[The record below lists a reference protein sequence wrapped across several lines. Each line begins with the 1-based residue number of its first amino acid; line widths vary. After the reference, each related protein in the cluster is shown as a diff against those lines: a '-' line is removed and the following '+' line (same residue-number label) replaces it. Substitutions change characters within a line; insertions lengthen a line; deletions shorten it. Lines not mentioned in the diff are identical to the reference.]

1 MNFYQKIYMHKVVF
15 SSLFFLLFLF
25 NVETL
30 LFSHFSDDFSQLFFL
45 FENHVYD
52 FIVKLDYLGL
62 IGVSLIYLLVL
73 ILKPFTLTRQ
83 KCACVGILCLS
94 FYAWNF
100 PVKHFKHS
108 LMVLYLFYFAL
119 LATLLWRFLGASMKQ
134 SFLPSMNICIVWVFA
149 SSLQSFRFLSVS
161 DCVDFSLFTLAL
173 ILLILVLIYCKR
185 LFGLYEYAN
194 TLILIVGLSVV
205 VLCSSMFIQTK
216 EYYGMRLGFYFLGL
230 LGWLLEY
237 IHNTLRRL
245 EHKI

>member
-1 MNFYQKIYMHKVVF
+1 MNFYQKIYTHKVVF

-25 NVETL
+25 NMETL

-52 FIVKLDYLGL
+52 FIIKLDYLGL
-62 IGVSLIYLLVL
+62 IGVSSIYLLAL

-83 KCACVGILCLS
+83 KCACIGILCLS

-100 PVKHFKHS
+100 PIKNS
-108 LMVLYLFYFAL
+108 SIVLCVFYFAL
-119 LATLLWRFLGASMKQ
+119 LGTLLWRFLGASMKQ
-134 SFLPSMNICIVWVFA
+134 SFLPSMNICVVWVFA

-173 ILLILVLIYCKR
+173 FLLILVLIYHKR
-185 LFGLYEYAN
+185 FFGLYEYAN
-194 TLILIVGLSVV
+194 TLILIVGLCVV

-237 IHNTLRRL
+237 VHNTLRRL

>member
-1 MNFYQKIYMHKVVF
+1 MNFYQKIHTHKVVF

-30 LFSHFSDDFSQLFFL
+30 LLSHFSDDFSQLFFL

-73 ILKPFTLTRQ
+73 IVKPFTLTRQ

-100 PVKHFKHS
+100 PVKNS
-108 LMVLYLFYFAL
+108 LIALYIFYFVL
-119 LATLLWRFLGASMKQ
+119 LATLLWRLGASMKQ
-134 SFLPSMNICIVWVFA
+134 SFLPSMNICIVWIFA

-161 DCVDFSLFTLAL
+161 DCVDFSLFILAL
-173 ILLILVLIYCKR
+173 ILLILVLIYHKR

-237 IHNTLRRL
+237 VHNTLRRL
-245 EHKI
+245 EHQI

>member
-1 MNFYQKIYMHKVVF
+1 MNFYQKIYTHKVVF

-52 FIVKLDYLGL
+52 FIIKLDYLGL
-62 IGVSLIYLLVL
+62 IGVSSIYLLAL

-83 KCACVGILCLS
+83 KCTCIGILCLS

-100 PVKHFKHS
+100 PIKNS
-108 LMVLYLFYFAL
+108 SIALYVFYFAL
-119 LATLLWRFLGASMKQ
+119 LGTLLWRFLGANMKQ
-134 SFLPSMNICIVWVFA
+134 SFLPSMNICVVWVFA

-173 ILLILVLIYCKR
+173 FLLILVLIYHKR

-194 TLILIVGLSVV
+194 TLILIVGLCVV

>member
-1 MNFYQKIYMHKVVF
+1 MNFYQKIYTHKVVF

-52 FIVKLDYLGL
+52 FIIKLDYLGL
-62 IGVSLIYLLVL
+62 IGVSSIYLLAL

-83 KCACVGILCLS
+83 KCACIGILCLS

-100 PVKHFKHS
+100 PIKNS
-108 LMVLYLFYFAL
+108 SIALYVFYFAL
-119 LATLLWRFLGASMKQ
+119 LGTLLWRFLGASMKQ
-134 SFLPSMNICIVWVFA
+134 SFLPSMNICVVWVFA

-173 ILLILVLIYCKR
+173 FLLILVLIYHKR

-194 TLILIVGLSVV
+194 TLILIVGLCVV
-205 VLCSSMFIQTK
+205 VLCSSMFVQTK
-216 EYYGMRLGFYFLGL
+216 EYYGMRLGFYLLGL

>member
-1 MNFYQKIYMHKVVF
+1 MNFYQKIYTHKVVF

-25 NVETL
+25 NMETL

-52 FIVKLDYLGL
+52 FIIKLDYLGL
-62 IGVSLIYLLVL
+62 IGVSSIYLLAL

-83 KCACVGILCLS
+83 KCACIGILCLS

-100 PVKHFKHS
+100 PIKNS
-108 LMVLYLFYFAL
+108 SIALYVFYFAL
-119 LATLLWRFLGASMKQ
+119 LGTLLWRFLGASMKQ
-134 SFLPSMNICIVWVFA
+134 SFLPSMNICVVWVFA

-161 DCVDFSLFTLAL
+161 DCVDFWLFTLAL
-173 ILLILVLIYCKR
+173 FLLILVLIYHKR

-194 TLILIVGLSVV
+194 TLILIVGLCVV

>member
-1 MNFYQKIYMHKVVF
+1 MNFYQKIYTHKVVF

-25 NVETL
+25 NMETL

-52 FIVKLDYLGL
+52 FIIKLDYLGL
-62 IGVSLIYLLVL
+62 IGVSSIYLLAL

-83 KCACVGILCLS
+83 KCACIGILCLS

-100 PVKHFKHS
+100 PIKNS
-108 LMVLYLFYFAL
+108 SIALYVFYFAL
-119 LATLLWRFLGASMKQ
+119 LGTLLWRFLGASMKQ
-134 SFLPSMNICIVWVFA
+134 SFLPSMNICVVWVFA
-149 SSLQSFRFLSVS
+149 SSLQSFRFLSVF
-161 DCVDFSLFTLAL
+161 DCVDFWLFTLAL
-173 ILLILVLIYCKR
+173 FLLILVLIYHKR

-194 TLILIVGLSVV
+194 TLILIVGLCVV

-245 EHKI
+245 EHQV

>member
-1 MNFYQKIYMHKVVF
+1 MNFYQKIYTHKVVF

-52 FIVKLDYLGL
+52 FIIKLDYLGL
-62 IGVSLIYLLVL
+62 IGVSSIYLLAL
-73 ILKPFTLTRQ
+73 ILKSFTLTHQ
-83 KCACVGILCLS
+83 KCACIGILCLS

-100 PVKHFKHS
+100 PIKNS
-108 LMVLYLFYFAL
+108 SIALYVFYFVL
-119 LATLLWRFLGASMKQ
+119 LGTLLWRFLGASMKQ
-134 SFLPSMNICIVWVFA
+134 SFLPSMNICVVWVFA

-173 ILLILVLIYCKR
+173 FLLILVLIYHKR

-194 TLILIVGLSVV
+194 TLILIVGLCVV

>member
-1 MNFYQKIYMHKVVF
+1 MNFYQKIYTHKVVF

-52 FIVKLDYLGL
+52 FIIKLDYLGL
-62 IGVSLIYLLVL
+62 IGVSSIYLLAL

-83 KCACVGILCLS
+83 KCACIGILCLS

-100 PVKHFKHS
+100 PIKNS
-108 LMVLYLFYFAL
+108 SIALYVFYFVL
-119 LATLLWRFLGASMKQ
+119 LGTLLWRFLGASMKQ
-134 SFLPSMNICIVWVFA
+134 SFLPSMNICVVWVFA

-173 ILLILVLIYCKR
+173 ILLILVLIYRKR

-194 TLILIVGLSVV
+194 TLILIVGLCVV

>member
-1 MNFYQKIYMHKVVF
+1 MNFYQKIYTHKVVF

-52 FIVKLDYLGL
+52 FIIKLDYLGL
-62 IGVSLIYLLVL
+62 IGVSSIYLLAL
-73 ILKPFTLTRQ
+73 ILKLFTLTRQ
-83 KCACVGILCLS
+83 KCACIGILCLS

-100 PVKHFKHS
+100 PIKNS
-108 LMVLYLFYFAL
+108 SIALYVFYFAL
-119 LATLLWRFLGASMKQ
+119 LGTLLWRFLGASMKQ
-134 SFLPSMNICIVWVFA
+134 SFLPSMNICVVWVFA

-173 ILLILVLIYCKR
+173 FLLILVLIYHKR

-194 TLILIVGLSVV
+194 TLILIVGLCVV

>member
-1 MNFYQKIYMHKVVF
+1 MNFYQKIYTHKVVF

-52 FIVKLDYLGL
+52 FIIKLDYLGL
-62 IGVSLIYLLVL
+62 IGVSSIYLLAL

-83 KCACVGILCLS
+83 KCACIGILCLS

-100 PVKHFKHS
+100 PIKNS
-108 LMVLYLFYFAL
+108 SIALYVFYFVL
-119 LATLLWRFLGASMKQ
+119 LGTLLWRFLGASIKQ
-134 SFLPSMNICIVWVFA
+134 SFLPSMNICVVWVFA

-173 ILLILVLIYCKR
+173 FLLILVLIYHKR

-194 TLILIVGLSVV
+194 TLILIVGLCVV

>member
-1 MNFYQKIYMHKVVF
+1 MNFYQKIYTHKVVF
-15 SSLFFLLFLF
+15 SSLFFCCFCSMWKLYCFRISAMIF
-25 NVETL
+25 PNC
-30 LFSHFSDDFSQLFFL
+30 FL

-100 PVKHFKHS
+100 PVKHS
-108 LMVLYLFYFAL
+108 LIVLYLFYFAL

-173 ILLILVLIYCKR
+173 ILLILVLIYHKR

-216 EYYGMRLGFYFLGL
+216 EYYGMRLGFIF
-230 LGWLLEY
+230 
-237 IHNTLRRL
+237 
-245 EHKI
+245 

>member
-1 MNFYQKIYMHKVVF
+1 MNFYQKIYTHKVVF

-52 FIVKLDYLGL
+52 FIIKLDYLGL
-62 IGVSLIYLLVL
+62 IGVSSIYLLAL

-83 KCACVGILCLS
+83 KCACIGILCLS

-100 PVKHFKHS
+100 PIKNS
-108 LMVLYLFYFAL
+108 SIALYVFYFAL
-119 LATLLWRFLGASMKQ
+119 LGTLLWRFLGASMKQ

-194 TLILIVGLSVV
+194 MLILIVGLCVV

>member
-1 MNFYQKIYMHKVVF
+1 MNFYQKIYTHKVVF

-25 NVETL
+25 NMETL

-52 FIVKLDYLGL
+52 FIIKLDYLGL
-62 IGVSLIYLLVL
+62 IGVSSIYLLAL

-83 KCACVGILCLS
+83 KCACIGILCLS

-100 PVKHFKHS
+100 PIKNS
-108 LMVLYLFYFAL
+108 SIALYVFYFAL
-119 LATLLWRFLGASMKQ
+119 LGTLLWRFLGASMKQ
-134 SFLPSMNICIVWVFA
+134 SFLPSMNICVVWVFA

-161 DCVDFSLFTLAL
+161 DCVDFWLFTLAL
-173 ILLILVLIYCKR
+173 FLLILVLIYHKR
-185 LFGLYEYAN
+185 FFGLYEYAN
-194 TLILIVGLSVV
+194 TLILIVGLCVV

>member
-1 MNFYQKIYMHKVVF
+1 MNFYQKIYTHKVVF

-30 LFSHFSDDFSQLFFL
+30 LFSHFSNDFSQLFFL

-52 FIVKLDYLGL
+52 FIIKLDYLGL
-62 IGVSLIYLLVL
+62 IGVSSIYLLAL

-83 KCACVGILCLS
+83 KCACIGILCLS

-100 PVKHFKHS
+100 PIKNYS
-108 LMVLYLFYFAL
+108 IVLYVFYFAL
-119 LATLLWRFLGASMKQ
+119 LGTLLWRFLGASMKQ
-134 SFLPSMNICIVWVFA
+134 SFLPSMNICVVWVFA

-161 DCVDFSLFTLAL
+161 DCVDFSLFILAL
-173 ILLILVLIYCKR
+173 FLLILVLIYHKR

-194 TLILIVGLSVV
+194 TLILIVGLCVV

>member
-1 MNFYQKIYMHKVVF
+1 MNFYQKIYTHKVVF

-30 LFSHFSDDFSQLFFL
+30 LLSHFSDDFSQLFFL

-62 IGVSLIYLLVL
+62 IGVSSIYLLAL
-73 ILKPFTLTRQ
+73 ILKPFTLTCQ
-83 KCACVGILCLS
+83 KCTCIGILCLS

-100 PVKHFKHS
+100 PVKHS

-119 LATLLWRFLGASMKQ
+119 LVALLWRFLGASMKQ

-173 ILLILVLIYCKR
+173 ILLILVLIYHKR

-194 TLILIVGLSVV
+194 TLILIVGLCVV

>member
-1 MNFYQKIYMHKVVF
+1 MNFYQKIYTHKVVF

-52 FIVKLDYLGL
+52 FIIKLDYLGL
-62 IGVSLIYLLVL
+62 IGVSSIYLLAL

-83 KCACVGILCLS
+83 KCACIGILCLS

-100 PVKHFKHS
+100 PIKNS
-108 LMVLYLFYFAL
+108 SIALYVFYFGL
-119 LATLLWRFLGASMKQ
+119 LGTLLWRFLGASMKQ
-134 SFLPSMNICIVWVFA
+134 SFLPSMNICVVWVFA

-173 ILLILVLIYCKR
+173 FLLILVLIYHKR
-185 LFGLYEYAN
+185 FFGLYEYAN
-194 TLILIVGLSVV
+194 TLILIVGLCVV

>member
-1 MNFYQKIYMHKVVF
+1 MNFYQKIYTHKVVF

-30 LFSHFSDDFSQLFFL
+30 LFSHFSNDFSQLFFL

-52 FIVKLDYLGL
+52 FIIKLDYLGL
-62 IGVSLIYLLVL
+62 IGVSSIYLLAL
-73 ILKPFTLTRQ
+73 ILKPFTLTHQ
-83 KCACVGILCLS
+83 KCACIGILCLS

-100 PVKHFKHS
+100 PIKNYS
-108 LMVLYLFYFAL
+108 IALYVFYFAL
-119 LATLLWRFLGASMKQ
+119 LGTLLWRFLGASMKQ
-134 SFLPSMNICIVWVFA
+134 SFLPSMNICVVWVFA

-173 ILLILVLIYCKR
+173 ILLILVLIYHKR

>member
-1 MNFYQKIYMHKVVF
+1 MNFYQKIYTHKVVF

-30 LFSHFSDDFSQLFFL
+30 LFSHFSNDFSQLFFL

-52 FIVKLDYLGL
+52 FIIKLDYLGL
-62 IGVSLIYLLVL
+62 IGVSSIYLLAL

-83 KCACVGILCLS
+83 KCACIGILCLS

-100 PVKHFKHS
+100 PIKNS
-108 LMVLYLFYFAL
+108 SIALYVFYFAL
-119 LATLLWRFLGASMKQ
+119 LGTLLWRFLGASMKQ
-134 SFLPSMNICIVWVFA
+134 SFLPSMNICVVWVFA

-161 DCVDFSLFTLAL
+161 DCVDFWLFTLAL
-173 ILLILVLIYCKR
+173 FLLILVLIYHKR

-194 TLILIVGLSVV
+194 TLILIVGLCVV

>member
-1 MNFYQKIYMHKVVF
+1 MNFYQKIYTHKVVF

-25 NVETL
+25 NMETL

-52 FIVKLDYLGL
+52 FIIKLDYLGL
-62 IGVSLIYLLVL
+62 IGVSSIYLLAL

-83 KCACVGILCLS
+83 KCACIGILCLS

-100 PVKHFKHS
+100 PIKNS
-108 LMVLYLFYFAL
+108 SIALYVFYFVL
-119 LATLLWRFLGASMKQ
+119 LGTLLWRFLGASTKQ
-134 SFLPSMNICIVWVFA
+134 SFLPSMNICVVWVFA

-161 DCVDFSLFTLAL
+161 DCVDFSLFILAL
-173 ILLILVLIYCKR
+173 ILLILVLIYHKR

-237 IHNTLRRL
+237 VHNTLRRL
-245 EHKI
+245 EHQI

>member
-1 MNFYQKIYMHKVVF
+1 MNFYQKIYTHKVVF

-73 ILKPFTLTRQ
+73 IKPFTLTRQ

-100 PVKHFKHS
+100 PVKHS
-108 LMVLYLFYFAL
+108 LIVLYLFYFAL
-119 LATLLWRFLGASMKQ
+119 LGTLLWRFLGASMKQ

>member
-1 MNFYQKIYMHKVVF
+1 MNFYQKIYTHKVVF

-30 LFSHFSDDFSQLFFL
+30 LFSHFSNDFSQLFFL

-52 FIVKLDYLGL
+52 FIIKLDYLGL
-62 IGVSLIYLLVL
+62 IGVSSIYLLVL

-83 KCACVGILCLS
+83 KCACIGILCLS

-100 PVKHFKHS
+100 PIKNS
-108 LMVLYLFYFAL
+108 SIALYVFYFAL
-119 LATLLWRFLGASMKQ
+119 LGTLLWRFLGASMKQ
-134 SFLPSMNICIVWVFA
+134 SFLPSMNICVVWVFA

-161 DCVDFSLFTLAL
+161 DCVDFSLFILAL
-173 ILLILVLIYCKR
+173 FLLILVLIYHKR

-194 TLILIVGLSVV
+194 TLILIVGLCVV

>member
-1 MNFYQKIYMHKVVF
+1 MNFYQKIYTHKVVF

-45 FENHVYD
+45 FENHVHD
-52 FIVKLDYLGL
+52 FIIKLDYLGL
-62 IGVSLIYLLVL
+62 IGVSSIYLLAL

-83 KCACVGILCLS
+83 KCACIGILCLS

-100 PVKHFKHS
+100 PIKNS
-108 LMVLYLFYFAL
+108 SIALYVFYFAL
-119 LATLLWRFLGASMKQ
+119 LGTLLWRFLGASMKQ
-134 SFLPSMNICIVWVFA
+134 SFLPSMNICVVWVFA
-149 SSLQSFRFLSVS
+149 SSLQSFRFLSMS

-173 ILLILVLIYCKR
+173 FLLILVLIYHKR

-194 TLILIVGLSVV
+194 TLILIVGLCVV

>member
-1 MNFYQKIYMHKVVF
+1 MNFYQKIYTHKVVF

-30 LFSHFSDDFSQLFFL
+30 LFSHFSNDFSQLFFL

-52 FIVKLDYLGL
+52 FIIKLDYLGL

-73 ILKPFTLTRQ
+73 ILKPFTLTCQ
-83 KCACVGILCLS
+83 KSACIGILCLS

-100 PVKHFKHS
+100 PIKNS

-119 LATLLWRFLGASMKQ
+119 LGTLLWRFLGASMKQ
-134 SFLPSMNICIVWVFA
+134 SFLPSMNICIVWIFA

-161 DCVDFSLFTLAL
+161 DCVDFSLFILAL
-173 ILLILVLIYCKR
+173 ILFILVLIYHKR

-194 TLILIVGLSVV
+194 TLILIVGLCVV
-205 VLCSSMFIQTK
+205 VLCSSMFVQTK
-216 EYYGMRLGFYFLGL
+216 EYYGMRLGFYLLGL

-237 IHNTLRRL
+237 VHNTLRRL

>member
-1 MNFYQKIYMHKVVF
+1 MNFYQKIYTHKVVF
-15 SSLFFLLFLF
+15 SLLFFLLFLF

-52 FIVKLDYLGL
+52 FIIKLDYLGL
-62 IGVSLIYLLVL
+62 IGVSSIYLLAL

-83 KCACVGILCLS
+83 KCACIGILYLS

-100 PVKHFKHS
+100 PIKNS
-108 LMVLYLFYFAL
+108 SIALYVFYFAL
-119 LATLLWRFLGASMKQ
+119 LGTLLWRFLGASMKQ
-134 SFLPSMNICIVWVFA
+134 SFLPSMNICVVWVFA

-173 ILLILVLIYCKR
+173 FLLILVLIYHKR
-185 LFGLYEYAN
+185 FFGLYEYAN
-194 TLILIVGLSVV
+194 TLILIVGLCVV

>member
-1 MNFYQKIYMHKVVF
+1 MNFYQKICTHKVVF

-25 NVETL
+25 NMETL

-52 FIVKLDYLGL
+52 FIIKLDYLGL
-62 IGVSLIYLLVL
+62 IGVSSIYLLAL
-73 ILKPFTLTRQ
+73 ILKPFTLTCQ
-83 KCACVGILCLS
+83 KCACIGILCLS

-100 PVKHFKHS
+100 PIKNS
-108 LMVLYLFYFAL
+108 SIALYVFYFAL
-119 LATLLWRFLGASMKQ
+119 LGTLLWRFLGASMKQ
-134 SFLPSMNICIVWVFA
+134 SFLPSMNICVVWVFA

-173 ILLILVLIYCKR
+173 FLLILVLIYHKR

-194 TLILIVGLSVV
+194 TLILIVGLCVV

>member
-1 MNFYQKIYMHKVVF
+1 MNFYQKIYTHKVVF

-52 FIVKLDYLGL
+52 FIIKLDYLGL
-62 IGVSLIYLLVL
+62 IGVSSIYLLVL

-83 KCACVGILCLS
+83 KCACIGILCLS

-100 PVKHFKHS
+100 PIKNS
-108 LMVLYLFYFAL
+108 SIALYVFYFAL
-119 LATLLWRFLGASMKQ
+119 LGTLLWRFLGASMKQ
-134 SFLPSMNICIVWVFA
+134 SFLPSMNICVVWVFA

-161 DCVDFSLFTLAL
+161 DCVDFSLFMLAL
-173 ILLILVLIYCKR
+173 FLLILVLIYHKR

-194 TLILIVGLSVV
+194 TLILIVGLCVV

-216 EYYGMRLGFYFLGL
+216 EYYGMRLGFIF
-230 LGWLLEY
+230 
-237 IHNTLRRL
+237 
-245 EHKI
+245 

>member
-1 MNFYQKIYMHKVVF
+1 MNFYQKIYTHKVVF

-30 LFSHFSDDFSQLFFL
+30 LFSHFSNDFSQLFFL

-52 FIVKLDYLGL
+52 FIIKLDYLGL
-62 IGVSLIYLLVL
+62 IGVSSIYLLAL

-100 PVKHFKHS
+100 PIKNS
-108 LMVLYLFYFAL
+108 SIALYVFYFVL
-119 LATLLWRFLGASMKQ
+119 LGTLLWRFLGASMKQ
-134 SFLPSMNICIVWVFA
+134 SFLPSMNICVVWVFA

-161 DCVDFSLFTLAL
+161 DCVDFSLFMLTLF
-173 ILLILVLIYCKR
+173 LLILVLIYHKR

-194 TLILIVGLSVV
+194 TLILIVGLCVV

>member
-1 MNFYQKIYMHKVVF
+1 MNFYQKIYTHKVVF

-52 FIVKLDYLGL
+52 FIIKLDYLGL
-62 IGVSLIYLLVL
+62 IGVSSIYLLAL
-73 ILKPFTLTRQ
+73 ILKPFTLTHQ
-83 KCACVGILCLS
+83 KCACIGILCLS

-100 PVKHFKHS
+100 PIKNS
-108 LMVLYLFYFAL
+108 SIALYVFYFAL
-119 LATLLWRFLGASMKQ
+119 LGTLLWRFLGASMKQ
-134 SFLPSMNICIVWVFA
+134 SFLPSMNICVVWVFA

-161 DCVDFSLFTLAL
+161 DCVDFWLFTLAL
-173 ILLILVLIYCKR
+173 FLLILVLIYHKR

-194 TLILIVGLSVV
+194 TLILIVGLCVV

>member
-1 MNFYQKIYMHKVVF
+1 MNFYQKIYTHKVVF
-15 SSLFFLLFLF
+15 SLLFFLLFLF

-45 FENHVYD
+45 FENHVHD
-52 FIVKLDYLGL
+52 FIIKLDYLGL
-62 IGVSLIYLLVL
+62 IGVSSIYLLAL

-83 KCACVGILCLS
+83 KCACIGILCLS

-100 PVKHFKHS
+100 PIKNS
-108 LMVLYLFYFAL
+108 SIALYVFYFAL
-119 LATLLWRFLGASMKQ
+119 LGTLLWRFLGASMKQ
-134 SFLPSMNICIVWVFA
+134 SFLPSMNICVVWVFA

-161 DCVDFSLFTLAL
+161 DCVDFWLFTLAL
-173 ILLILVLIYCKR
+173 FLLILVLIYHKR

-194 TLILIVGLSVV
+194 TLILIVGLCVV

>member
-1 MNFYQKIYMHKVVF
+1 MNFYQKIYTHKVVF

-52 FIVKLDYLGL
+52 FIIKLDYLGL
-62 IGVSLIYLLVL
+62 IGVSSIYLLAL

-83 KCACVGILCLS
+83 KCACIGILCLS

-100 PVKHFKHS
+100 PIKNS
-108 LMVLYLFYFAL
+108 SIALYVFYFAL
-119 LATLLWRFLGASMKQ
+119 LGTLLWRFLGASMKQ
-134 SFLPSMNICIVWVFA
+134 SFLPSINICVVWVFA

-173 ILLILVLIYCKR
+173 FLLILVLIYHKR

-194 TLILIVGLSVV
+194 MLILIVGLCVV

>member
-1 MNFYQKIYMHKVVF
+1 MNFYQKIYTHKVVF

-30 LFSHFSDDFSQLFFL
+30 LLSHFSDDFSQLFFL

-52 FIVKLDYLGL
+52 FIIKLDYLGL
-62 IGVSLIYLLVL
+62 IGVSLIYLRVLVV
-73 ILKPFTLTRQ
+73 KPFTLTRQ
-83 KCACVGILCLS
+83 KGACVGILCLS

-100 PVKHFKHS
+100 PVKHS
-108 LMVLYLFYFAL
+108 LVLYIFYFVL

-161 DCVDFSLFTLAL
+161 DCVDFSLFILAL
-173 ILLILVLIYCKR
+173 ILLILVLIYHKR

-194 TLILIVGLSVV
+194 MLILIVGLSVV
-205 VLCSSMFIQTK
+205 VLCSGMFIQTK

-237 IHNTLRRL
+237 VHNTLRRL
-245 EHKI
+245 EHQI

>member
-1 MNFYQKIYMHKVVF
+1 MNFYQKIHTHKVVF

-25 NVETL
+25 NAETL

-52 FIVKLDYLGL
+52 FIIKLDYLGL

-73 ILKPFTLTRQ
+73 IVKPFTLTRQ

-100 PVKHFKHS
+100 PVKNS
-108 LMVLYLFYFAL
+108 LIALYIFYFVL

-134 SFLPSMNICIVWVFA
+134 SFLPSMNICIVWIFA

-161 DCVDFSLFTLAL
+161 DCVDFSLFILAL
-173 ILLILVLIYCKR
+173 ILLILVLIYHKR

-237 IHNTLRRL
+237 VHNTLKRL
-245 EHKI
+245 EHQI

>member
-1 MNFYQKIYMHKVVF
+1 MNFYQKIYTHKVVF

-30 LFSHFSDDFSQLFFL
+30 LLSHFSDDFSQLFFL

-52 FIVKLDYLGL
+52 LIVKLDYLGL

-73 ILKPFTLTRQ
+73 VVKPFTLTRQ
-83 KCACVGILCLS
+83 KGACVGILCLS

-100 PVKHFKHS
+100 PVKHS
-108 LMVLYLFYFAL
+108 LVLYIFYFVL

-161 DCVDFSLFTLAL
+161 DCVDFSLFILAL
-173 ILLILVLIYCKR
+173 ILLILVLIYHKR

-194 TLILIVGLSVV
+194 MLILIVGLSVV
-205 VLCSSMFIQTK
+205 VLCSGMFIQTK
-216 EYYGMRLGFYFLGL
+216 EYYGMRLGLYFLGL

-237 IHNTLRRL
+237 VHNTLRRL
-245 EHKI
+245 EHQI

>member
-1 MNFYQKIYMHKVVF
+1 MNFYQKIYTHKVVF

-30 LFSHFSDDFSQLFFL
+30 LFSHFSNDFSQLFFL

-52 FIVKLDYLGL
+52 FIIKLDYLGL

-83 KCACVGILCLS
+83 KSACIGILCLS

-100 PVKHFKHS
+100 PIKDS
-108 LMVLYLFYFAL
+108 LMVLYFFYFAL
-119 LATLLWRFLGASMKQ
+119 LGTLLWRFLGASMKQ
-134 SFLPSMNICIVWVFA
+134 SFLPSMNICVVWVFA

-161 DCVDFSLFTLAL
+161 DCVDFWLFTLAL
-173 ILLILVLIYCKR
+173 FLLILVLIYHKR

-194 TLILIVGLSVV
+194 TLILIVGLCVV

-245 EHKI
+245 EHQV

>member
-1 MNFYQKIYMHKVVF
+1 MNFYQKIYTHKVVF

-52 FIVKLDYLGL
+52 FIIKLDYLGL
-62 IGVSLIYLLVL
+62 IGVSSIYLLAL

-83 KCACVGILCLS
+83 KCACIGILCLS

-100 PVKHFKHS
+100 PIKNS
-108 LMVLYLFYFAL
+108 SIALYVFYFVL
-119 LATLLWRFLGASMKQ
+119 LGTLLWRFLGASMKQ
-134 SFLPSMNICIVWVFA
+134 SFLPSMNICVVWVFA

-173 ILLILVLIYCKR
+173 FLLILALIYHKR

-194 TLILIVGLSVV
+194 TLILIVGLCVV

>member
-1 MNFYQKIYMHKVVF
+1 MNFYQKIHTHKVVF

-30 LFSHFSDDFSQLFFL
+30 LLSHFSDDFSQLFFL

-73 ILKPFTLTRQ
+73 IVKPFTLTRQ

-100 PVKHFKHS
+100 PVKDS
-108 LMVLYLFYFAL
+108 LIVLYIFYFAL

-134 SFLPSMNICIVWVFA
+134 SFLPSMNICIVWIFA

-161 DCVDFSLFTLAL
+161 DCVDFSLFILAL
-173 ILLILVLIYCKR
+173 ILLILVLIYHKR

-194 TLILIVGLSVV
+194 TLILIVGLSV

-237 IHNTLRRL
+237 VHNTLMRL

>member
-1 MNFYQKIYMHKVVF
+1 MNFYQKIYTHKVVF

-52 FIVKLDYLGL
+52 FIIKLDYLGL
-62 IGVSLIYLLVL
+62 IGVSSIYLLAL

-83 KCACVGILCLS
+83 KCACIGILCLS

-100 PVKHFKHS
+100 PIKNS
-108 LMVLYLFYFAL
+108 SIALYVFYFAL
-119 LATLLWRFLGASMKQ
+119 LGTLLWRFLGASMKQ
-134 SFLPSMNICIVWVFA
+134 SFLPSMNICVVWVFA

-173 ILLILVLIYCKR
+173 FLLILVLIYHKR

-194 TLILIVGLSVV
+194 TLILIVGLCVV

-216 EYYGMRLGFYFLGL
+216 EYYGMRLCFYFLGL

>member
-1 MNFYQKIYMHKVVF
+1 MNFYQKIYTHKVVF

-52 FIVKLDYLGL
+52 FIIKLDYLGL
-62 IGVSLIYLLVL
+62 IGVSSIYLLAL

-83 KCACVGILCLS
+83 KCTCIGILCLS

-100 PVKHFKHS
+100 PIKNS
-108 LMVLYLFYFAL
+108 SIALYVFYFAL
-119 LATLLWRFLGASMKQ
+119 LGTLLWRFLGASMKQ
-134 SFLPSMNICIVWVFA
+134 SFLPSMNICVVWVFA

-173 ILLILVLIYCKR
+173 FLLILVLIYHKR
-185 LFGLYEYAN
+185 FFGLYEYAN
-194 TLILIVGLSVV
+194 TLILIVGLCVV